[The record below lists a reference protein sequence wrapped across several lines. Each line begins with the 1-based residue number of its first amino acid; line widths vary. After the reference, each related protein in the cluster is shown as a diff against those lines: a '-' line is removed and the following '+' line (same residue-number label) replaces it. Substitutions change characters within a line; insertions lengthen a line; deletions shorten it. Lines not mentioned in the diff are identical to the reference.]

1 MYSLHDDLY
10 RCQFCLAGIYQAS
23 GDVRGALRLM
33 AVAEKCAQKLKDKYR
48 EGEVL
53 AQKAMVG
60 ERRKDIHCLFIQQT
74 EFIFRGFLTAVL

>member
-1 MYSLHDDLY
+1 
-10 RCQFCLAGIYQAS
+10 
-23 GDVRGALRLM
+23 M

-60 ERRKDIHCLFIQQT
+60 ERRLLVFS
-74 EFIFRGFLTAVL
+74 FNRLSSFSVGGGVLNCWVVRWSVCANIY